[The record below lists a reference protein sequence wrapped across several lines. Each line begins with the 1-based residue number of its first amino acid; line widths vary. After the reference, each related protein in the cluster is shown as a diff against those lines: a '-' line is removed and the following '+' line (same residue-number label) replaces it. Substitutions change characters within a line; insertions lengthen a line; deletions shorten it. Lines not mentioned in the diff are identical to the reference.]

1 MQGQRGRPRKPGGRR
16 YFPRRK
22 VCYFSA
28 EHKTPDYKD
37 VTVLRRFISEWG
49 KIEGRRKTGTR
60 APHQRK
66 LATAIKRARF
76 LALLPYTGSHSLIEL
91 GRFGDRGGGRRPPMR
106 GDNAPFTRADAEA
119 RDAAR
124 AAAAAAAAGTTEAPV
139 PVAVGAGAPAEAAAA
154 PADATPAAEAPQ
166 PADTSAE
173 APAASADEA
182 PAAEAPE
189 PATAASETPVE
200 TPEAS
205 VEGAPE
211 AAAESPADEPSE
223 PAEEQTNS

>member
-1 MQGQRGRPRKPGGRR
+1 MQGQKGRPPRRPGGRR

-124 AAAAAAAAGTTEAPV
+124 AAAAAAAAGTEGAPA
-139 PVAVGAGAPAEAAAA
+139 PVAVGAGAPAEA
-154 PADATPAAEAPQ
+154 T
-166 PADTSAE
+166 
-173 APAASADEA
+173 AASGDEA
-182 PAAEAPE
+182 PAAESTE
-189 PATAASETPVE
+189 PATASSEASAE

-205 VEGAPE
+205 VEGTPE
-211 AAAESPADEPSE
+211 AAESPADDSSE

>member
-1 MQGQRGRPRKPGGRR
+1 MQGQRRPRRPGGRR

-22 VCYFSA
+22 VCFFSA

-66 LATAIKRARF
+66 LAVAIKRARF
-76 LALLPYTGSHSLIEL
+76 LALLPYTGSHTLIEL
-91 GRFGDRGGGRRPPMR
+91 GRFGDRGGGRRPPLR

-124 AAAAAAAAGTTEAPV
+124 AAAAAKAAEEGSTTAPV
-139 PVAVGAGAPAEAAAA
+139 PVAAGSGG
-154 PADATPAAEAPQ
+154 
-166 PADTSAE
+166 SAE
-173 APAASADEA
+173 APASA
-182 PAAEAPE
+182 AAGAEKAAAPE
-189 PATAASETPVE
+189 PAAASSEASAETPA
-200 TPEAS
+200 AS
-205 VEGAPE
+205 GAPDAPDAPGDKE
-211 AAAESPADEPSE
+211 PAAPAADAPAEGSSK
-223 PAEEQTNS
+223 PAEEQTNA

>member
-1 MQGQRGRPRKPGGRR
+1 MQGQKGRPPRRPGGRR

-124 AAAAAAAAGTTEAPV
+124 AAAAAAAAGTDGAPA
-139 PVAVGAGAPAEAAAA
+139 PVAVGAGAPAEA
-154 PADATPAAEAPQ
+154 T
-166 PADTSAE
+166 
-173 APAASADEA
+173 AASGDEA
-182 PAAEAPE
+182 PAAESTE
-189 PATAASETPVE
+189 PAIASAEASAE

-205 VEGAPE
+205 VEGTPE
-211 AAAESPADEPSE
+211 AAESPADDSSE

>member
-1 MQGQRGRPRKPGGRR
+1 MQGQRGRPPRRPGGRR

-124 AAAAAAAAGTTEAPV
+124 AAAAAAAGTEGAPA
-139 PVAVGAGAPAEAAAA
+139 PVAVGAGAPAEATAASA
-154 PADATPAAEAPQ
+154 SETPAAES
-166 PADTSAE
+166 T
-173 APAASADEA
+173 
-182 PAAEAPE
+182 E
-189 PATAASETPVE
+189 PATASSEASAE

-205 VEGAPE
+205 VEGTPE
-211 AAAESPADEPSE
+211 AAESPADDSSE

>member
-1 MQGQRGRPRKPGGRR
+1 MQGQAQRRRKPGAKR
-16 YFPRRK
+16 FFHRRK

-66 LATAIKRARF
+66 LAVAIKRARF

-91 GRFGDRGGGRRPPMR
+91 GRFTRGAPRRPPLR

-124 AAAAAAAAGTTEAPV
+124 AAAAAAGGTSAEPV
-139 PVAVGAGAPAEAAAA
+139 PVAVGAGATAEAA
-154 PADATPAAEAPQ
+154 
-166 PADTSAE
+166 AE
-173 APAASADEA
+173 APAADA
-182 PAAEAPE
+182 PAAEAPSE
-189 PATAASETPVE
+189 APAESAD
-200 TPEAS
+200 
-205 VEGAPE
+205 GAPE
-211 AAAESPADEPSE
+211 AAAEPPADEPSE
-223 PAEEQTNS
+223 SAEEQTNS

>member
-1 MQGQRGRPRKPGGRR
+1 MQGQRRPRKPGARR

-66 LATAIKRARF
+66 LAVAIKRARF
-76 LALLPYTGSHSLIEL
+76 LGLLPYTGSHSLIEL
-91 GRFGDRGGGRRPPMR
+91 GRFNRGAPRRPPLR

-124 AAAAAAAAGTTEAPV
+124 AAAAAAAGSTAEPV
-139 PVAVGAGAPAEAAAA
+139 PVAVGAGAPAEA
-154 PADATPAAEAPQ
+154 T
-166 PADTSAE
+166 AE
-173 APAASADEA
+173 APAEASSETPAEA
-182 PAAEAPE
+182 TAEAPVAE
-189 PATAASETPVE
+189 ASSETPAE
-200 TPEAS
+200 SAD
-205 VEGAPE
+205 GAPE
-211 AAAESPADEPSE
+211 AAAETPADEPSE

>member
-1 MQGQRGRPRKPGGRR
+1 MQGQRGRPPRKPGGRR

-76 LALLPYTGSHSLIEL
+76 LALLRLQP
-91 GRFGDRGGGRRPPMR
+91 
-106 GDNAPFTRADAEA
+106 
-119 RDAAR
+119 
-124 AAAAAAAAGTTEAPV
+124 
-139 PVAVGAGAPAEAAAA
+139 GA
-154 PADATPAAEAPQ
+154 
-166 PADTSAE
+166 
-173 APAASADEA
+173 
-182 PAAEAPE
+182 
-189 PATAASETPVE
+189 
-200 TPEAS
+200 
-205 VEGAPE
+205 
-211 AAAESPADEPSE
+211 
-223 PAEEQTNS
+223 

>member
-1 MQGQRGRPRKPGGRR
+1 MQGQRGRPPRRPGGRR

-66 LATAIKRARF
+66 LAVAIKRARF

-124 AAAAAAAAGTTEAPV
+124 AAAAAAAGTEGAPA
-139 PVAVGAGAPAEAAAA
+139 PVAVGAGAPAEATAASA
-154 PADATPAAEAPQ
+154 SETPAAES
-166 PADTSAE
+166 T
-173 APAASADEA
+173 
-182 PAAEAPE
+182 E
-189 PATAASETPVE
+189 PATASSEASAE

-205 VEGAPE
+205 VEGTPE
-211 AAAESPADEPSE
+211 AAESPADDSSE

>member
-124 AAAAAAAAGTTEAPV
+124 AAAAAAAAGTDGAPA
-139 PVAVGAGAPAEAAAA
+139 PVAVGAGAPAEA
-154 PADATPAAEAPQ
+154 T
-166 PADTSAE
+166 
-173 APAASADEA
+173 AASAGEA
-182 PAAEAPE
+182 PPAESTE
-189 PATAASETPVE
+189 PATASSEASAE

-205 VEGAPE
+205 VAGTPE
-211 AAAESPADEPSE
+211 AAESPADDSSE

>member
-1 MQGQRGRPRKPGGRR
+1 MQGQRGRPPRRPGGRR

-28 EHKTPDYKD
+28 EHKTPDDKD

-66 LATAIKRARF
+66 LAVAIKRARF

-124 AAAAAAAAGTTEAPV
+124 AAAAAAAGTEGAPA
-139 PVAVGAGAPAEAAAA
+139 PVAVGAGAPAEATAASA
-154 PADATPAAEAPQ
+154 SETPAAE
-166 PADTSAE
+166 S
-173 APAASADEA
+173 S
-182 PAAEAPE
+182 E
-189 PATAASETPVE
+189 PATASSETSAE

-205 VEGAPE
+205 VEGTPE
-211 AAAESPADEPSE
+211 AAESPADDSSE

>member
-1 MQGQRGRPRKPGGRR
+1 MQGQRGRPRRPGGRR

-66 LATAIKRARF
+66 LAVAIKRARF

-124 AAAAAAAAGTTEAPV
+124 AAAAAAAGTEGAPA
-139 PVAVGAGAPAEAAAA
+139 PVAVGAGAPAEA
-154 PADATPAAEAPQ
+154 T
-166 PADTSAE
+166 
-173 APAASADEA
+173 AASADEA
-182 PAAEAPE
+182 PAAESSE
-189 PATAASETPVE
+189 PATASAETSAE

-205 VEGAPE
+205 VEGTPE
-211 AAAESPADEPSE
+211 AAESPADDSSE

>member
-1 MQGQRGRPRKPGGRR
+1 MQGQRGRPRRPGGRR

-76 LALLPYTGSHSLIEL
+76 LALLPYTGSHSLMEL

-124 AAAAAAAAGTTEAPV
+124 AAAAAAAAGTDGAPA

-154 PADATPAAEAPQ
+154 PA
-166 PADTSAE
+166 AE

-182 PAAEAPE
+182 TAAEAPK
-189 PATAASETPVE
+189 PATASSEAAAE

-211 AAAESPADEPSE
+211 APAESPADDSAE

>member
-1 MQGQRGRPRKPGGRR
+1 
-16 YFPRRK
+16 

-124 AAAAAAAAGTTEAPV
+124 AAAAAAAAGTEGAPA
-139 PVAVGAGAPAEAAAA
+139 PVAVGAGAPAEATAASA
-154 PADATPAAEAPQ
+154 SETPAAE
-166 PADTSAE
+166 S
-173 APAASADEA
+173 S
-182 PAAEAPE
+182 E
-189 PATAASETPVE
+189 PATASAETSAE

-205 VEGAPE
+205 VEGTPE
-211 AAAESPADEPSE
+211 AAESPADDSSE

>member
-1 MQGQRGRPRKPGGRR
+1 MQGQRGRPRRPGGRR

-76 LALLPYTGSHSLIEL
+76 LALLPYTGSHSLMEL

-124 AAAAAAAAGTTEAPV
+124 AAAAAAAAGTDGAPA
-139 PVAVGAGAPAEAAAA
+139 PVAVGAGAPAAEASGA
-154 PADATPAAEAPQ
+154 ADA
-166 PADTSAE
+166 SAE
-173 APAASADEA
+173 APAASPDEA
-182 PAAEAPE
+182 PEAKTPE
-189 PATAASETPVE
+189 SATATSETAAE

-211 AAAESPADEPSE
+211 APAESPADDSSE

>member
-1 MQGQRGRPRKPGGRR
+1 MQGQRRPRRPGGRR

-22 VCYFSA
+22 VCFFSA

-66 LATAIKRARF
+66 LAVAIKRARF
-76 LALLPYTGSHSLIEL
+76 LALLPYTGSHTLIEL
-91 GRFGDRGGGRRPPMR
+91 GRFGDRGGGRRPPLR

-124 AAAAAAAAGTTEAPV
+124 AAAAAKAAEEGSTTAPV
-139 PVAVGAGAPAEAAAA
+139 PVAAGSGG
-154 PADATPAAEAPQ
+154 
-166 PADTSAE
+166 SAE
-173 APAASADEA
+173 APAAAAAGAEKAAAPA
-182 PAAEAPE
+182 PAAASSEASAETPAASGAPDAPDAPGDKE
-189 PATAASETPVE
+189 PAAPAADAP
-200 TPEAS
+200 A
-205 VEGAPE
+205 EG
-211 AAAESPADEPSE
+211 SSE
-223 PAEEQTNS
+223 PAEEQTNA

>member
-1 MQGQRGRPRKPGGRR
+1 MQGQRGRPRRPGGRR

-124 AAAAAAAAGTTEAPV
+124 AAAAAAAAGTDGAPA
-139 PVAVGAGAPAEAAAA
+139 PVAVGAGAPAEA
-154 PADATPAAEAPQ
+154 T
-166 PADTSAE
+166 
-173 APAASADEA
+173 AASADEA
-182 PAAEAPE
+182 PAAESSE
-189 PATAASETPVE
+189 PAAASSEASAE

-205 VEGAPE
+205 VEGTPE
-211 AAAESPADEPSE
+211 AAESPADDSSE

>member
-1 MQGQRGRPRKPGGRR
+1 MQGQRGRPRRPGGRR

-124 AAAAAAAAGTTEAPV
+124 AAAAAAAAGTDGAPA
-139 PVAVGAGAPAEAAAA
+139 PVAVGAGAPAEAAA
-154 PADATPAAEAPQ
+154 DG
-166 PADTSAE
+166 
-173 APAASADEA
+173 A
-182 PAAEAPE
+182 PAAESTE
-189 PATAASETPVE
+189 PATSSETSVE

-205 VEGAPE
+205 VEGTPE
-211 AAAESPADEPSE
+211 AAAESPADESSE

>member
-1 MQGQRGRPRKPGGRR
+1 MQGQAQKRRKPGAKR
-16 YFPRRK
+16 YFHRRK

-66 LATAIKRARF
+66 LAVAIKRARF
-76 LALLPYTGSHSLIEL
+76 LALIPYTGSHTLIEL
-91 GRFGDRGGGRRPPMR
+91 GRFNRGAPRRPPMR

-124 AAAAAAAAGTTEAPV
+124 AAAAAADGTAV
-139 PVAVGAGAPAEAAAA
+139 PVAAGAGEPAESAAATADGAAA
-154 PADATPAAEAPQ
+154 PA
-166 PADTSAE
+166 AD
-173 APAASADEA
+173 A
-182 PAAEAPE
+182 PAAEEPGPADAAPE
-189 PATAASETPVE
+189 TPAAYA
-200 TPEAS
+200 
-205 VEGAPE
+205 E
-211 AAAESPADEPSE
+211 AAPDAAEEAPADGPSASTDEP
-223 PAEEQTNS
+223 TNS

>member
-1 MQGQRGRPRKPGGRR
+1 MQGQRGRPRRPGGRR

-76 LALLPYTGSHSLIEL
+76 LALLPYTGSHSLMEL

-124 AAAAAAAAGTTEAPV
+124 AAAAAAAAGTDGAPA
-139 PVAVGAGAPAEAAAA
+139 PVAVGAGAPAAEASGA
-154 PADATPAAEAPQ
+154 ADA
-166 PADTSAE
+166 SAE
-173 APAASADEA
+173 APAASPDEA
-182 PAAEAPE
+182 PEAKTPESPTASSEAAP
-189 PATAASETPVE
+189 E

-205 VEGAPE
+205 VEGTPA
-211 AAAESPADEPSE
+211 AAAESPADDSAE

>member
-1 MQGQRGRPRKPGGRR
+1 MQGQRRPRKPGGRR

-22 VCYFSA
+22 VCFFSA

-66 LATAIKRARF
+66 LAVAIKRARF

-91 GRFGDRGGGRRPPMR
+91 GRFNRGAPRRAPLR

-124 AAAAAAAAGTTEAPV
+124 AAAAAAAGSSTEAV
-139 PVAVGAGAPAEAAAA
+139 PVAVGAGATAEATADA
-154 PADATPAAEAPQ
+154 PATDAPATDAP
-166 PADTSAE
+166 ATD
-173 APAASADEA
+173 APAADA
-182 PAAEAPE
+182 PAAEAP
-189 PATAASETPVE
+189 AADTPSETTAESADGV
-200 TPEAS
+200 
-205 VEGAPE
+205 PE
-211 AAAESPADEPSE
+211 AAADPPADVPSE
-223 PAEEQTNS
+223 SAEEQTNS

>member
-66 LATAIKRARF
+66 LAVAIKRARF

-124 AAAAAAAAGTTEAPV
+124 AAAAAAAAGTDGAPA
-139 PVAVGAGAPAEAAAA
+139 PVAVGAGAPAEA
-154 PADATPAAEAPQ
+154 T
-166 PADTSAE
+166 
-173 APAASADEA
+173 AASGDEA
-182 PAAEAPE
+182 PAAESSE
-189 PATAASETPVE
+189 PATASSEASAE

-205 VEGAPE
+205 VEGTPE
-211 AAAESPADEPSE
+211 AAESPADDSSE

>member
-1 MQGQRGRPRKPGGRR
+1 MQGQKGRPPRRPGGRR

-124 AAAAAAAAGTTEAPV
+124 AAAAAAAAGTEGAPA
-139 PVAVGAGAPAEAAAA
+139 PVAVGAGASAEATAASA
-154 PADATPAAEAPQ
+154 SETPAAESTE
-166 PADTSAE
+166 PAIASAETSA
-173 APAASADEA
+173 
-182 PAAEAPE
+182 
-189 PATAASETPVE
+189 E

-205 VEGAPE
+205 VEGTPE
-211 AAAESPADEPSE
+211 AAESPADDSSE

>member
-1 MQGQRGRPRKPGGRR
+1 MQGQKGRPPRRPGGRR

-124 AAAAAAAAGTTEAPV
+124 AAAAAAAAGTDGAPA
-139 PVAVGAGAPAEAAAA
+139 PVAVGAGAPAEATAASA
-154 PADATPAAEAPQ
+154 SETPAAES
-166 PADTSAE
+166 T
-173 APAASADEA
+173 
-182 PAAEAPE
+182 E
-189 PATAASETPVE
+189 PATASSEASAE

-205 VEGAPE
+205 VEGTPE
-211 AAAESPADEPSE
+211 AAESPADDSSE

>member
-1 MQGQRGRPRKPGGRR
+1 MQGQKGRPPRRPGGRR

-124 AAAAAAAAGTTEAPV
+124 AAAAAAAAGTEGAPA
-139 PVAVGAGAPAEAAAA
+139 PVAVGAGAPAEA
-154 PADATPAAEAPQ
+154 T
-166 PADTSAE
+166 
-173 APAASADEA
+173 AASGDEA
-182 PAAEAPE
+182 PAAESTE
-189 PATAASETPVE
+189 PAIASAETSAE

-205 VEGAPE
+205 VEGTPE
-211 AAAESPADEPSE
+211 AAESPADDSSE

>member
-1 MQGQRGRPRKPGGRR
+1 MQGQRRPRRPGGRR

-22 VCYFSA
+22 VCFFSA

-66 LATAIKRARF
+66 LAVAIKRARF
-76 LALLPYTGSHSLIEL
+76 LALLPYTGSHTLIEL
-91 GRFGDRGGGRRPPMR
+91 GRFGDRGGGRRPPLR

-124 AAAAAAAAGTTEAPV
+124 AAAAAKAAEEGSTTAPV
-139 PVAVGAGAPAEAAAA
+139 PVAAGSGG
-154 PADATPAAEAPQ
+154 
-166 PADTSAE
+166 SAE
-173 APAASADEA
+173 APAAAAAGAEKAAAPSPAAASSEASAETPAASGAPDAPGDKEPAA
-182 PAAEAPE
+182 PAAPAADAP
-189 PATAASETPVE
+189 A
-200 TPEAS
+200 
-205 VEGAPE
+205 EG
-211 AAAESPADEPSE
+211 SSK
-223 PAEEQTNS
+223 PAEEQTNA

>member
-1 MQGQRGRPRKPGGRR
+1 MQGQKGRPPRRPGGRR

-124 AAAAAAAAGTTEAPV
+124 AAAAAAAGTDGAPA
-139 PVAVGAGAPAEAAAA
+139 PVAVGAGAPAEATAASA
-154 PADATPAAEAPQ
+154 SETPAAES
-166 PADTSAE
+166 T
-173 APAASADEA
+173 
-182 PAAEAPE
+182 E
-189 PATAASETPVE
+189 PATASSEASAE

-205 VEGAPE
+205 VEGTPE
-211 AAAESPADEPSE
+211 AAESPADDSSE

>member
-1 MQGQRGRPRKPGGRR
+1 MQGERGRPRRPGGRR

-124 AAAAAAAAGTTEAPV
+124 AAAAASAAGTDGAPA
-139 PVAVGAGAPAEAAAA
+139 PVAVGAGAPAEATAA
-154 PADATPAAEAPQ
+154 
-166 PADTSAE
+166 SGAE

-182 PAAEAPE
+182 TAAEAPE
-189 PATAASETPVE
+189 SATASSEAAAE

-211 AAAESPADEPSE
+211 APAESPADGSSE